1 MEQQMT
7 KQQAIMLLSVMQGYL
22 MRDNTPFSTNL
33 SNQINDIKILIGDE
47 QPVSEAPTPLKK

>member
-1 MEQQMT
+1 MT